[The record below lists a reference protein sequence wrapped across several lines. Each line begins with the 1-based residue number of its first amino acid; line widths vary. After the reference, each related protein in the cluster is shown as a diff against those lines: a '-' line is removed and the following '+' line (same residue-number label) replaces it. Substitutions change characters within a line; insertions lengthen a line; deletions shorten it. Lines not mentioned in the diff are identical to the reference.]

1 VIIGR
6 QDLVQTKAISTKEK
20 AGVAK
25 PPKKEEAGVE
35 KSKVEDKGAAEHS
48 CLIEVL
54 RRGGHTVF
62 DPAAVA
68 AKAVTLGLHT
78 AAVMIAS
85 KSEGPGPQTNEDGD
99 EKASEICRRF

>member
-1 VIIGR
+1 MIIGR

-68 AKAVTLGLHT
+68 AKAVTSSLHT
-78 AAVMIAS
+78 AAVLITP
-85 KSEGPGPQTNEDGD
+85 KSEGPRPSNEDAD
-99 EKASEICRRF
+99 EKASDR